1 VKEQPELK
9 VEMVPVDQL
18 TPYYGNAKK
27 HPREQVEQIA
37 KSIQEFGNCDPIAI
51 WTNNKGE
58 LEIVEG
64 HGRLYALDKLGV
76 KECPVIFLDHL
87 TDEQRRAY
95 THVHNQL
102 TMNTGWD
109 FEILEEEFQALP
121 EFDWEDFGFDSS
133 IAEELEEDAEMEREV
148 KAECPFSE
156 YIDEESNYVVL
167 KFNTDKDWLN
177 AQSILGLHKVKAL
190 STRKDGVVKD
200 SFGFT
205 GLGRVVDGVE
215 AIVKIQQAGRD
226 LA

>member
-37 KSIQEFGNCDPIAI
+37 KSIQEFGNCDPIAV

-58 LEIVEG
+58 LEIIEG
-64 HGRLYALDKLGV
+64 HGRLYALDKLGI

-121 EFDWEDFGFDSS
+121 EFEWGDFGFNFDVVDMGEQADDEPS
-133 IAEELEEDAEMEREV
+133 EGKLV
-148 KAECPFSE
+148 ECPE
-156 YIDEESNYVVL
+156 C
-167 KFNTDKDWLN
+167 
-177 AQSILGLHKVKAL
+177 
-190 STRKDGVVKD
+190 
-200 SFGFT
+200 GFEFE
-205 GLGRVVDGVE
+205 VS
-215 AIVKIQQAGRD
+215 
-226 LA
+226 